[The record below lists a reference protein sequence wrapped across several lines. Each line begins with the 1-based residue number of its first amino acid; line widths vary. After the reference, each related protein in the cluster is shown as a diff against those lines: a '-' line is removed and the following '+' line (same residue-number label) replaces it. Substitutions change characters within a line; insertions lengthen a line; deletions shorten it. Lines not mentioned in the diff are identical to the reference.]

1 MEDLFAIPRTGI
13 DSAKLDILRDKHA
26 RLHGTYKAAAER
38 ARDLANDASLLMM
51 EISVEADAEL
61 APSILARTAEALA
74 TTTGDELAAA
84 KLSSN
89 SIRRLAAAK
98 SAVARQRLEVAKLS
112 VQLRES
118 TQLMNNLNEYAKRF
132 EVLL

>member
-1 MEDLFAIPRTGI
+1 MEDLFALPRAGI

-38 ARDLANDASLLMM
+38 ARDLVNDASLLMV
-51 EISVEADAEL
+51 EISSEADAEL

-74 TTTGDELAAA
+74 TTTDDELVAA

-98 SAVARQRLEVAKLS
+98 AAVARQRVAVAALS
-112 VQLRES
+112 AQLRES
-118 TQLMNNLNEYAKRF
+118 TQLINNLNEYAKRF
-132 EVLL
+132 EVLA